1 MSLNIDQL
9 AEQIATLGQTKQRA
23 LLEKVAELNFQ
34 RGLVDFSQMY
44 RKRLE
49 KEGRLTQTASEA
61 MAGLGQ
67 IREEFADHDPA
78 L

>member
-9 AEQIATLGQTKQRA
+9 AEQIVTLDQTKQMA

-34 RGLVDFSQMY
+34 HGLVDLSQMY

-49 KEGRLTQTASEA
+49 KEGRLTQTASEI
-61 MAGLGQ
+61 MAQLGQ
-67 IREEFADHDPA
+67 IREETAAHDPV